1 MLYNILKYIESQS
14 FQVVFRRIFQWQF
27 VVSVV
32 HRFPTTPEFVPHAAH
47 RRKTVQIN
55 KLM

>member
-27 VVSVV
+27 VVSAV